1 MNRVRTLLFF
11 HKRFIIPALVL
22 TSLTG
27 AYSWASSDSFSVQ
40 SFGLGYLVTPLLLQ
54 LIVFEYSYKGEY
66 YFYFNLGISRK
77 DLWISNFILSLL
89 GAILISLITWSL
101 YTLIVS

>member
-11 HKRFIIPALVL
+11 HKRFIIPSLALTVL
-22 TSLTG
+22 IG
-27 AYSWASSDSFSVQ
+27 VYSCAISDDFAVQ
-40 SFGLGYLVTPLLLQ
+40 SFGLGYLITPLLLH
-54 LIVFEYSYKGEY
+54 LIVFEYRAKGEY

-101 YTLIVS
+101 YMLIAS

>member
-11 HKRFIIPALVL
+11 HNGFIIPSLVFTCL
-22 TSLTG
+22 IG
-27 AYSWASSDSFSVQ
+27 VYSCATTDDFAVQ
-40 SFGLGYLVTPLLLQ
+40 SFGFGYLVTPLLLQ
-54 LIVFEYSYKGEY
+54 LIVFEYRAKGEY

-101 YTLIVS
+101 YTLIAS